1 MREEYLESI
10 IRQKLAEL
18 EVPVNPA
25 NWEELLQRL
34 HLAFDALIREK
45 LESLVLPAV
54 PADWEAMQAQLDG
67 AFDQAIQTQL
77 SALAL
82 EPQDGDWGQMNA
94 HLEDMPIEAAVAGKL
109 AQAELAFMPDDWAQ
123 FEAQL
128 DENPLDTQI
137 REGLEQLD
145 PTALLPQWDRMLS
158 ALDQDFDHIIKTGL
172 ADHQIPF
179 QEAHWSMF
187 AASLDEFSV
196 DTAFR
201 ERLTPY
207 QVPYVASDWPI
218 MADRLEAPFDEVVR
232 EKVGSLEYPVL
243 HKDWR
248 TFAAMLD
255 AEIMPAEQAIVWY
268 ANWRN
273 YSAAAAAVL
282 LFLFTLLGGS
292 DSWQLR
298 TDETL
303 AVDARSG
310 FILPDIHSNALQDAA
325 LTADVSIA
333 NEEETIDGIA
343 SNTNSVQESD
353 SSAQAETPEAIVSFA
368 SLSPVGND
376 ANLASALGQKPT
388 DFSTSFIH
396 NALANDKIPHE
407 NDPGAMEA
415 YLQQMD
421 YSEIRRVGPV
431 SFGEGNWDEMFSRQA
446 PESDYETHTW
456 KPDFRLG
463 LYGSNARTFAE
474 MTGDQPLSGYAYG
487 VRVEMI
493 INDHLS
499 VISGVNYSEK
509 RFRHTYPFFDVERGF
524 YENVLEGQLFL
535 LEAPLL
541 LRYQL
546 GMNEKTG
553 AKFYVQAGVVAQVS
567 SQENY
572 WHYNADNPV
581 NLSLERSLQYKT
593 LSPEKLERG
602 FNTYAG
608 NVNAA
613 LGVDYPIMDRLSV
626 QLEPYLLMG
635 LQPTKGAG
643 TAGLNKRLTTVGL
656 GVGLQYNLSKP
667 KVQP

>member
-1 MREEYLESI
+1 MREDYLESI

-25 NWEELLQRL
+25 NWEELLERL

-45 LESLVLPAV
+45 LEQLVLPAV

-77 SALAL
+77 AALSID
-82 EPQDGDWGQMNA
+82 PQAGDWGQMNA
-94 HLEDMPIEAAVAGKL
+94 QLEDMPIEAVVAGKL
-109 AQAELAFMPDDWAQ
+109 AQAELAFMPEDWAQ

-145 PTALLPQWDRMLS
+145 PTALEPDWHRMLS
-158 ALDQDFDHIIKTGL
+158 ELDQDFDHIIKTGL
-172 ADHQIPF
+172 AEHQIPF
-179 QEAHWSMF
+179 QEAHWSMM

-201 ERLTPY
+201 ERLVPY
-207 QVPYVASDWPI
+207 QVPYVASDWPV
-218 MADRLEAPFDEVVR
+218 MADRLEQPFDEVVR
-232 EKVGSLEYPVL
+232 QKMGSLEYPFL

-248 TFAAMLD
+248 GFATLLD
-255 AEIMPAEQAIVWY
+255 AEIIPAEQAVVWY

-273 YSAAAAAVL
+273 YSAAAAAIL

-303 AVDARSG
+303 AVDSHSG

-325 LTADVSIA
+325 LTADVSVAIEGEDATSNNPIA
-333 NEEETIDGIA
+333 ASSQAGDTALNETTET
-343 SNTNSVQESD
+343 TL
-353 SSAQAETPEAIVSFA
+353 SFA
-368 SLSPVGND
+368 SLTPVGND

-388 DFSTSFIH
+388 DFSSSFIH
-396 NALANDKIPHE
+396 NALADDKIPHE
-407 NDPGAMEA
+407 NDPGSMEA

-431 SFGEGNWDEMFSRQA
+431 SFGEGTWEEAFSRQA
-446 PESDYETHTW
+446 PESDYETQTW

-463 LYGSNARTFAE
+463 LYGSNTRTFAE
-474 MTGDQPLSGYAYG
+474 LTGDQPLSGYAYG
-487 VRVEMI
+487 IRVELL
-493 INDHLS
+493 INDQLS

-509 RFRHTYPFFDVERGF
+509 RFRHTYPYFDATRGF

-546 GMNEKTG
+546 GMNERTG
-553 AKFYVQAGVVAQVS
+553 AKFYVQSGIVAQVS

-608 NVNAA
+608 NIHAA
-613 LGVDYPIMDRLSV
+613 LGVDYPILDRLSV

-656 GVGLQYNLSKP
+656 GVGLQYNLSKA

>member
-18 EVPVNPA
+18 EVPVSPSH
-25 NWEELLQRL
+25 WEELLERL

-45 LESLVLPAV
+45 LESLQIQAIE
-54 PADWEAMQAQLDG
+54 ADWEAMQQQLDH
-67 AFDQAIQTQL
+67 AFDQAIQAQL
-77 SALAL
+77 SAISLNQEA
-82 EPQDGDWGQMNA
+82 GDWGQMNA
-94 HLEDMPIEAAVAGKL
+94 QIEDMPLEALMAGKL
-109 AQAELAFMPDDWAQ
+109 AQAELAFMPDDWNA
-123 FEAQL
+123 FEAAL
-128 DENPLDTQI
+128 DDNPLDTQI
-137 REGLEQLD
+137 REGLAQLD
-145 PTALLPQWDRMLS
+145 SQALNPEWDRMLS
-158 ALDQDFDHIIKTGL
+158 ALDQDFDHLVKTALKG
-172 ADHQIPF
+172 HQIPF
-179 QEAHWSMF
+179 QTAHWSMM
-187 AASLDEFSV
+187 AASLDESTL

-201 ERLTPY
+201 ERLVPY
-207 QVPYVASDWPI
+207 QIAYVASDWPM
-218 MADRLEAPFDEVVR
+218 MADRLEEPFDEVVR
-232 EKVGSLEYPVL
+232 QKLGSLEYPPIN
-243 HKDWR
+243 KDWR
-248 TFAAMLD
+248 KLVALLD
-255 AEIMPAEQAIVWY
+255 AQIIPTEQAIVWY

-292 DSWQLR
+292 DSWRLR

-303 AVDARSG
+303 AVDTHSG

-325 LTADVSIA
+325 LTNALNPDQDAQSSQNAIA
-333 NEEETIDGIA
+333 AVTESSEDSLGQ
-343 SNTNSVQESD
+343 SVNDESLL
-353 SSAQAETPEAIVSFA
+353 SFA
-368 SLSPVGND
+368 SLTPLDRAN
-376 ANLASALGQKPT
+376 NLASTLGQKPT
-388 DFSTSFIH
+388 DFSTSFIYS
-396 NALANDKIPHE
+396 ALANDKIPHE

-415 YLQQMD
+415 YLQQID

-431 SFGEGNWDEMFSRQA
+431 SFGEGNLDDAFSKQA
-446 PESDYETHTW
+446 PQSDYETQTW
-456 KPDFRLG
+456 KPDFRVG

-474 MTGDQPLSGYAYG
+474 LTGDQSLSGYAYG
-487 VRVEMI
+487 IRVEMVL
-493 INDHLS
+493 NDHLS

-509 RFRHTYPFFDVERGF
+509 RFRHTYPYFDAERGF
-524 YENVLEGQLFL
+524 FENVLEGQLYL

-546 GMNEKTG
+546 GMDERTQTR
-553 AKFYVQAGVVAQVS
+553 FYVQAGIIAQVS

-581 NLSLERSLQYKT
+581 NLSLERSQQYKT

-608 NVNAA
+608 NIHAA
-613 LGVDYPIMDRLSV
+613 IGLDYPIMDRLSI

-656 GVGLQYNLSKP
+656 GVGLQYNLAKLKRP
-667 KVQP
+667 

>member
-1 MREEYLESI
+1 MREDYLESI

-25 NWEELLQRL
+25 NWEELLERL

-45 LESLVLPAV
+45 LEQLVLPAV

-77 SALAL
+77 AALSID
-82 EPQDGDWGQMNA
+82 PQAGDWGQMNA
-94 HLEDMPIEAAVAGKL
+94 QLEDMPIEAVVAGKL
-109 AQAELAFMPDDWAQ
+109 AQAELAFMPEDWAQ

-145 PTALLPQWDRMLS
+145 PTALEPDWHRMLS
-158 ALDQDFDHIIKTGL
+158 ELDQDFDHIIKTGL
-172 ADHQIPF
+172 AEHQIPF
-179 QEAHWSMF
+179 QEAHWSMM

-201 ERLTPY
+201 ERLVPY
-207 QVPYVASDWPI
+207 QVPYVASDWPV
-218 MADRLEAPFDEVVR
+218 MADRLEQPFDEVVR
-232 EKVGSLEYPVL
+232 QKMGSLEYPFL

-248 TFAAMLD
+248 GFATLLD
-255 AEIMPAEQAIVWY
+255 AEIIPAEQAVVWY

-273 YSAAAAAVL
+273 YSAAAAAIL

-303 AVDARSG
+303 AVDSHSG

-325 LTADVSIA
+325 LTADVSVAIEGEDATSNNPIA
-333 NEEETIDGIA
+333 ASSQAGDTALNETTET
-343 SNTNSVQESD
+343 TL
-353 SSAQAETPEAIVSFA
+353 SFA
-368 SLSPVGND
+368 SLTPVGND

-388 DFSTSFIH
+388 DFSSSFIH
-396 NALANDKIPHE
+396 NALADDKIPHE
-407 NDPGAMEA
+407 NDPGSMEA

-431 SFGEGNWDEMFSRQA
+431 SFGEGTWEEAFSRQA
-446 PESDYETHTW
+446 PESDYETQTW

-463 LYGSNARTFAE
+463 LYGSNTRTFAE
-474 MTGDQPLSGYAYG
+474 LTGDQPLSGYAYG
-487 VRVEMI
+487 IRVELL
-493 INDHLS
+493 INDQLS

-509 RFRHTYPFFDVERGF
+509 RFRHTYPYFDATRGF

-546 GMNEKTG
+546 GMNERTG
-553 AKFYVQAGVVAQVS
+553 AKFYV
-567 SQENY
+567 
-572 WHYNADNPV
+572 
-581 NLSLERSLQYKT
+581 L
-593 LSPEKLERG
+593 
-602 FNTYAG
+602 
-608 NVNAA
+608 
-613 LGVDYPIMDRLSV
+613 
-626 QLEPYLLMG
+626 
-635 LQPTKGAG
+635 
-643 TAGLNKRLTTVGL
+643 
-656 GVGLQYNLSKP
+656 
-667 KVQP
+667 